1 MTALRSGSATREC
14 ERSNPGCHA
23 FPRHT
28 SHLTASVL
36 RGFILAGPGQVD
48 PAVPGSMSGS
58 AEPLRGARLPLAWAL
73 LSTLLPMAGA
83 GLHAAR
89 GGQPGG
95 GNPNAQHAFLG
106 APEANSYLSRRLRA
120 NNWDFELFQPDNL
133 ERECNEELCSYEEA
147 REIFEDDAKTNAFW
161 KTYMNPASAGNSGL
175 NIPGLLAGV
184 IAAVVLLIFI
194 GLVFAYCCKYRRK
207 PRGGT
212 RYRGPARA
220 VLACSLSW
228 GVGGPDQLLGLPS
241 YEQAMEVS
249 GQYDGPP
256 PPYTGAPR
264 TPEAPSTRRETSDLM
279 PSDTRRNSQRGSR
292 RGTARRDV

>member
-1 MTALRSGSATREC
+1 
-14 ERSNPGCHA
+14 
-23 FPRHT
+23 
-28 SHLTASVL
+28 
-36 RGFILAGPGQVD
+36 
-48 PAVPGSMSGS
+48 MSGS

-83 GLHAAR
+83 GLHAAS

-212 RYRGPARA
+212 RSNDDMEMSGEPRAPPPPDREDPATMMA
-220 VLACSLSW
+220 
-228 GVGGPDQLLGLPS
+228 GPDQLLGLPS

-264 TPEAPSTRRETSDLM
+264 TPEAPGTRRETSDLM